1 MESLAM
7 ISKLLSTGFSLAT
20 LPARLTFRSVRAL
33 AMSPTE
39 ASRLL
44 AEMRDAS
51 DQAVAEIQQLLASV
65 DAEMGRKTAH
75 LSNADKHLAAELA
88 LQAAEQHLS
97 MAAINILRAL
107 WLTLNATP
115 QLPADE
121 APRLLKYEPKG

>member
-1 MESLAM
+1 M
-7 ISKLLSTGFSLAT
+7 IGKILSTGFSLAT

-33 AMSPTE
+33 AMTPAE

-51 DQAVAEIQQLLASV
+51 DQAVQEIHALLASV
-65 DAEMGRKTAH
+65 DDEMGRKTAH
-75 LSNADKHLAAELA
+75 LSNADKRLAAELA

-97 MAAINILRAL
+97 MAAINILRAV

-115 QLPADE
+115 QLPHTEVDG
-121 APRLLKYEPKG
+121 LIEPKRIG